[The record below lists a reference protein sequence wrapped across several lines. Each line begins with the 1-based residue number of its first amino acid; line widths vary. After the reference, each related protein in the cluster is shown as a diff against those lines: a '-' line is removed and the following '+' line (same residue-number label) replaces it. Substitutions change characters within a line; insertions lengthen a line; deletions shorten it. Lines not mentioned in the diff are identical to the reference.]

1 MKPNSSP
8 NKFPYLLA
16 ALTLAAFLGG
26 GTGVADTDPG
36 HGQELTYVDTHNH
49 LPVSSAPGCD
59 LSDVTH
65 NVLTLMDEF
74 AIQKTLIMYP
84 PTSTTSLCPAESLA
98 DVVERHPDRF
108 AFLGGGESLFPIIYS
123 YRNAPPGTV
132 PSDTRKQ
139 FEETAHDLL
148 RLGAVGFGELA
159 AEHFAFHEGHPYEHV
174 PPDHELYLLLAD
186 IAARYR
192 VPIDL
197 HMEAVPKNFTDP
209 SQPYAYLTDC
219 SGARRGDP
227 NPPTLTENISALE
240 HLLAHNREARIIWVH
255 AGWDNTGYRTV
266 KLARRLLE
274 DHPNPYIQI
283 RPNGLGNRCVPPFSP
298 PRVLPNSVLDE
309 NGDLV
314 PAWRDLIRAFP
325 DRFTVGLDSFYP
337 PEIPEPQVAPFLGS
351 GLRLLRQLPPDL
363 AWKVGTKNAVRLYN
377 LDRKLICHK
386 PGTPAKKTMWVSADA
401 FHGHWGHGDELGP
414 CKP

>member
-1 MKPNSSP
+1 
-8 NKFPYLLA
+8 
-16 ALTLAAFLGG
+16 
-26 GTGVADTDPG
+26 
-36 HGQELTYVDTHNH
+36 
-49 LPVSSAPGCD
+49 
-59 LSDVTH
+59 
-65 NVLTLMDEF
+65 MDQF
-74 AIQKTLIMYP
+74 SIQTTLI
-84 PTSTTSLCPAESLA
+84 LPAPHATESFCKA
-98 DVVERHPDRF
+98 SDIAAVVETYPERF
-108 AFLGGGESLFPIIYS
+108 AFLAGGESLNVMIQDAVSGQPVD
-123 YRNAPPGTV
+123 A
-132 PSDTRKQ
+132 DD
-139 FEETAHDLL
+139 FEKTALDLL

-159 AEHFAFHEGHPYEHV
+159 AEHFAFHEGHPHESA
-174 PPDHELYLLLAD
+174 PPHHPLFLRLAD
-186 IAARYR
+186 IAGGYQ

-197 HMEAVPKNFTDP
+197 HMEAVPKDFTDP

-227 NPPTLTENISALE
+227 NPPTLTENISGLE
-240 HLLAHNREARIIWVH
+240 RLLAHNRDARIIWVH

-266 KLARRLLE
+266 KLTRRLLE
-274 DHPNPYIQI
+274 DHPNLYIQI
-283 RPNGLGNRCVPPFSP
+283 RPNGLGNRCVPPFSR

-337 PEIPEPQVAPFLGS
+337 PNIPDWQVTSFLGS
-351 GLRLLRQLPPDL
+351 GIRFLSQLPPDL

-386 PGTPAKKTMWVSADA
+386 PGTRAQKTMWVSADA
-401 FHGHWGHGDELGP
+401 FPGHWGHGDELGP